1 MKLKLSEARQLI
13 KSANGR
19 IFSATFVKKNGE
31 IRIMTARTGVKK
43 DLKGTGMK
51 YDPVSYNLISVFD
64 MNKRQYRSINL
75 DTLLNL
81 RLSGVLYNVYH
92 DHAGNPIG

>member
-1 MKLKLSEARQLI
+1 MKLKLSEARQVI
-13 KSANGR
+13 RSAKGK
-19 IFSATFVKKNGE
+19 IFSATFVKKNGD
-31 IRIMTARTGVKK
+31 IRVMTARTGVKK

-51 YDPVSYNLISVFD
+51 YDPAAYNLISVFD

-75 DTLLNL
+75 NTLLNL

-92 DHAGNPIG
+92 DQAGNPT